1 MPVSFWTSWPD
12 NEINKM
18 KKKTKN
24 DETKKE
30 GQQKFKII
38 IEENDFYFVLKYV
51 RYFCQHHYYI
61 QKVFIYI
68 YI

>member
-38 IEENDFYFVLKYV
+38 IEENDFYFVFEVCSLFLSTSLLTGSFLKN
-51 RYFCQHHYYI
+51 
-61 QKVFIYI
+61 KK
-68 YI
+68 